1 MENKGGREKM
11 EKTVQFSRDKEN
23 KEEKKDGREGDRIF
37 LFSPHPL
44 VKLEVCF
51 KIKLPLS
58 VLNGILFLCNF
69 LLK

>member
-1 MENKGGREKM
+1 MENKGSRETI
-11 EKTVQFSRDKEN
+11 EKTVELYRDKEKNMEN
-23 KEEKKDGREGDRIF
+23 KETDSF

-58 VLNGILFLCNF
+58 VLNDILFLCNF